1 MPTDYRSMYEKDF
14 LGAWDFTDGDKTFT
28 IKKAQRGELTGS
40 GGRKS
45 KKPVVY
51 FQETD
56 KGLALNAT
64 NGKTIAALYGVM
76 VEDWQGKKITLY
88 RSRTTMG
95 SEEVDCVRVR
105 PQAPK
110 AAKAAAAAFPD
121 DDDPTLTE
129 QQALELDALCT
140 EGGKDLTAA
149 VKEMAGVE
157 KLSEIPAR
165 VLPKVKRWIA
175 QQRLQEHEG
184 SQP

>member
-1 MPTDYRSMYEKDF
+1 MPTDYRSMFEKDY
-14 LGAWDFTDGDKTFT
+14 LGAWDFTDGDRTFT

-76 VEDWQGKKITLY
+76 VEDWQGKPITLY
-88 RSRTTMG
+88 KSRTTMG

-110 AAKAAAAAFPD
+110 PAKSAAFAE

-129 QQALELDALCT
+129 EQALELDALCT
-140 EGGKDLTAA
+140 EKGRDLRDEVKKMAA
-149 VKEMAGVE
+149 VE
-157 KLSEIPAR
+157 KLSDIPAR
-165 VLPKVKRWIA
+165 VLPNVKKWITK
-175 QQRLQEHEG
+175 QRNEEH
-184 SQP
+184 QATQA

>member
-1 MPTDYRSMYEKDF
+1 MPTDYRSMFEKDY

-28 IKKAQRGELTGS
+28 IKKCQRGELTGS

-51 FQETD
+51 FKETD

-76 VEDWQGKKITLY
+76 VEDWAGKKVTLY
-88 RSRTTMG
+88 KSRTTMG

-110 AAKAAAAAFPD
+110 GAAAFAED
-121 DDDPTLTE
+121 DEPLITAD
-129 QQALELDALCT
+129 QALELDALCT
-140 EGGKDLTAA
+140 EGGRDLTDELKTMGA
-149 VKEMAGVE
+149 VERIAD
-157 KLSEIPAR
+157 LPAR
-165 VLPKVKRWIA
+165 VLPKVKAWI
-175 QQRLQEHEG
+175 QKQRLAEHEG
-184 SQP
+184 SQA